1 MPPHNVVLTLGTFD
15 LFHTGHV
22 NLLARCRM
30 LAGTDG
36 MVAVALNRD
45 DFIEA
50 YKGHP
55 PVIRYEDRVRV
66 VAACKYVDRVLCNMG
81 GRDAKPAIE
90 AIGPN
95 IIAVGSDWQ
104 SKDYYGQLDVTQ
116 AWLDGHRVRVE
127 YLPYTTSISSSQIR
141 ARL

>member
-1 MPPHNVVLTLGTFD
+1 MPHNVVLTLGTFD

-36 MVAVALNRD
+36 MVAVALNGD
-45 DFIEA
+45 DFIEV
-50 YKGHP
+50 YKGRP
-55 PVIRYEDRVRV
+55 PVIGYQDRRCV
-66 VAACKYVDRVLCNMG
+66 VAACRYVDRAFYNMG

-95 IIAVGSDWQ
+95 IIAVGSDWE

-116 AWLDGHRVRVE
+116 AWLDRHRIRIE

-141 ARL
+141 GRL